1 MSKKIF
7 EQGLKN
13 LPNNENILI
22 AYSQLLFAM
31 KETKEAFKAFESRK
45 RTPSYRMLL
54 DNLKMDEWKGE
65 NLNGKSILIV
75 SEQGIGDIIQF
86 SRYIFELEKMF
97 DVKIVFKVRKKLH
110 HLFINFLINQIN
122 QWNHKINIY
131 SYCAPQ
137 ISKAEYQLYIN
148 IRW

>member
-1 MSKKIF
+1 MHKYVSINEKIRVGQIIADGTST
-7 EQGLKN
+7 EGGELAVGQ
-13 LPNNENILI
+13 NILI

-75 SEQGIGDIIQF
+75 SEQGIGDLLQFARYLFYLADQYNCEVILRLKQNLSHFFDDKRIKII
-86 SRYIFELEKMF
+86 
-97 DVKIVFKVRKKLH
+97 
-110 HLFINFLINQIN
+110 
-122 QWNHKINIY
+122 
-131 SYCAPQ
+131 C
-137 ISKAEYQLYIN
+137 
-148 IRW
+148 